1 MSAFDDL
8 GEGVRKIFL
17 AGVGAV
23 AMSAEKSQQLV
34 NDLVKKGELTVE
46 EGKALNEELRHHASK
61 VGSDASDAILRAKLK
76 SMTTE
81 ERAAWLANAQSIAD
95 DIDAAPAKVPVEDGS
110 ASTKTEE

>member
-23 AMSAEKSQQLV
+23 ALSAEKSQQLV

-61 VGSDASDAILRAKLK
+61 ASSDTSDALLRAKLR
-76 SMTTE
+76 SMTAE
-81 ERAAWLANAQSIAD
+81 ERAAWLAHAQSIAD
-95 DIDAAPAKVPVEDGS
+95 GIDAAPTKVPVEDGS
-110 ASTKTEE
+110 ASTETQD